1 MEQIEIN
8 KYKNLY
14 FFFLPA
20 TERIVELAK
29 PIIRTAP
36 KDTDTKANAYT
47 VNPKALKAR
56 CTKRIKQLAKPIKRD
71 F

>member
-1 MEQIEIN
+1 MKQTETN

-14 FFFLPA
+14 LFLPA

-29 PIIRTAP
+29 PIIKTTP